1 MRNEEPSESIT
12 IIKSDAKKAIWVLL
26 ILNVFVALLA
36 LGGEREFVIVAIF
49 VQVAILLLWLLP
61 VFLYQVLI
69 RKQDL
74 AVSIWCALAS
84 YKDLMGQVQWP

>member
-74 AVSIWCALAS
+74 AVSIWRALAS

>member
-1 MRNEEPSESIT
+1 MLNDEPSESIT

-36 LGGEREFVIVAIF
+36 FGGEREFVIVALF

-69 RKQDL
+69 KKQDL
-74 AVSIWCALAS
+74 AVSIWRALAS
-84 YKDLMGQVQWP
+84 YKNLMGQVQWP